1 MRPGLVAGLRV
12 SVVLSAQVLMTV
24 ISDKLSNSQTH
35 ETLTC
40 SSGNERMFYDDAGF
54 LSASATPQVLV
65 SNFILKTFGGLSL

>member
-35 ETLTC
+35 ETC